1 MGVMCMSDRDMSDRE
16 GKHDHH
22 SNHRSDRQRKP
33 SRRRSDRHQ
42 YPERGW
48 IEFLILRMI
57 HENPMHGYQL
67 MEEIETRGFVLSAR
81 LESGAVY
88 TILRRME
95 SRGLLTSRWE
105 KIKSRADRRVY
116 QITDEGIKALKTGL
130 ETIVRRQSLMEN
142 LVTYYNEQFKS
153 DESENS

>member
-1 MGVMCMSDRDMSDRE
+1 
-16 GKHDHH
+16 
-22 SNHRSDRQRKP
+22 
-33 SRRRSDRHQ
+33 
-42 YPERGW
+42 
-48 IEFLILRMI
+48 MI

-142 LVTYYNEQFKS
+142 LVTYYNEQFKA
-153 DESENS
+153 DENENS